1 LEFKHAYIKLNY
13 QGKDLSA
20 IVSRTYIPFGSG
32 SRLCVGAEFVKLK
45 MAIFIHHLSRYRWS
59 MKTETT
65 LLRRFV
71 LILPRGSDVQILED
85 TKAK

>member
-45 MAIFIHHLSRYRWS
+45 MAIFIHHLSRYRFIYLSLNYSTIQFNFNWS
-59 MKTETT
+59 QS
-65 LLRRFV
+65 LFYLRFYTYGV
-71 LILPRGSDVQILED
+71 
-85 TKAK
+85 